1 MITRSKDDL
10 DVTAGKG
17 IRSSGQLS
25 TGGMPMTEGRHYWE
39 VLITLRFTCRRRLGM
54 MMLGAARPGLDHND
68 ASSHAFSDSAYY
80 ICASNGDLFGH
91 GKECDDRQGQFEMGD
106 RIGMLLDL
114 DAGWLR
120 FYTVTGSGAGRATQR
135 G

>member
-1 MITRSKDDL
+1 
-10 DVTAGKG
+10 
-17 IRSSGQLS
+17 
-25 TGGMPMTEGRHYWE
+25 
-39 VLITLRFTCRRRLGM
+39 M

-120 FYTVTGSGAGRATQR
+120 FYRNGKRCGPGFTKDVTGPMVRAAQLLKEGCITKALPSAEAPEGAGAADEPWDEPEPESEADY
-135 G
+135 